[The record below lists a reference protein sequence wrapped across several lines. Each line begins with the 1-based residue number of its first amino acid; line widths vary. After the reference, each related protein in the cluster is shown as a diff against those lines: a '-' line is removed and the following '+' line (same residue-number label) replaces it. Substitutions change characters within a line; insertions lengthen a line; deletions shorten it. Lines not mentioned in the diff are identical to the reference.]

1 MQALLA
7 KGADPHSVN
16 ANADRLL
23 ALCKPLAAAGLYHF
37 VRSAA
42 AAAASPT
49 LVDLFPE
56 FKPREG
62 ETTDAVVAQLVGLVE
77 LLNEGLQLYPD
88 RRQLLEELRQLVV
101 AHLTSVDAKQSSRIA
116 RNTKQLSFSSLSPEE
131 LAALKKK
138 RKNEKEADADDED
151 EAEAEDD
158 GVAAKK
164 AKVANGDQVKKEGQA
179 EEEEEEVI
187 EEPDIGTPCRT
198 THNTRRTRREVL
210 NVFVLLLL
218 MHTQRSAT
226 TSSRFR
232 SRRPRSGPSSWP
244 SGSWTTSSS
253 AGTAPRPVASISCGA
268 PMAGA
273 VRTTTRRRR
282 ARPTTTTMRTSGT
295 YTTPSSTCATSRTAP
310 TATTSTTSSRP
321 LATALARTSSISG
334 TLRAVGGEL

>member
-1 MQALLA
+1 VFVAARNNSFGIMEALLA
-7 KGADPHSVN
+7 KGADPHSIN
-16 ANADRLL
+16 ANGDRLL

-62 ETTDAVVAQLVGLVE
+62 EAADAVVAQLVGLIE

-101 AHLTSVDAKQSSRIA
+101 AHLASVDAKQSSRIP

-138 RKNEKEADADDED
+138 RKNEKEADADDGDD
-151 EAEAEDD
+151 EAEADDD

-187 EEPDIGTPCRT
+187 EEPDIGTPCHT
-198 THNTRRTRREVL
+198 HAHNT
-210 NVFVLLLL
+210 
-218 MHTQRSAT
+218 HD
-226 TSSRFR
+226 
-232 SRRPRSGPSSWP
+232 
-244 SGSWTTSSS
+244 
-253 AGTAPRPVASISCGA
+253 
-268 PMAGA
+268 
-273 VRTTTRRRR
+273 
-282 ARPTTTTMRTSGT
+282 
-295 YTTPSSTCATSRTAP
+295 
-310 TATTSTTSSRP
+310 
-321 LATALARTSSISG
+321 
-334 TLRAVGGEL
+334 LRC